1 MYIAGAERMGSLLR
15 RARCRVNRMQSL
27 INHAAIVIVLVALL
41 LSGCGPE
48 SPDYP
53 ERQMPDGLLDDPAQ
67 VEAGQVLFRDK
78 CSSCHGKPSEGRS
91 VRAAFFEPP
100 APDFTDPR
108 YQKVDPAYLFWRIQ
122 VGKTVEPFS
131 SQGSV
136 MPSWQTLSVQEIW
149 QLVAYLKSRSV

>member
-1 MYIAGAERMGSLLR
+1 MGNLLP
-15 RARCRVNRMQSL
+15 RARREVNWMQSS
-27 INHAAIVIVLVALL
+27 IKHAAPVIVLATLL
-41 LSGCGPE
+41 LSGCGPGP
-48 SPDYP
+48 PDYP
-53 ERQMPDGLLDDPAQ
+53 ERQMPDGLLEDSAQ
-67 VEAGQVLFRDK
+67 VDAGRVLFRDK

-122 VGKTVEPFS
+122 VGKTVEPFR

-136 MPSWQTLSVQEIW
+136 MPSWQTLSEQEIW